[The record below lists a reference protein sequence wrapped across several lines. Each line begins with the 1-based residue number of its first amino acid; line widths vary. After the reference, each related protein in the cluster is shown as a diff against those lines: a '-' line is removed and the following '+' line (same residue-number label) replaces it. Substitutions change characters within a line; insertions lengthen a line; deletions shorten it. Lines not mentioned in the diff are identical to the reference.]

1 MASDPPFHFIAVY
14 IVDMNIA
21 ECEIYKTRREK
32 KGSEIRSVYVYI
44 RICRTPTGEN
54 SNFSRAKLSRDA
66 VCSATYSSAAV
77 VASTAARQ
85 WNIHAQEYS
94 GQALLPRRT
103 GN

>member
-44 RICRTPTGEN
+44 YVYVERPRAKIQI
-54 SNFSRAKLSRDA
+54 SRARNCLETLFAQRRI
-66 VCSATYSSAAV
+66 AA
-77 VASTAARQ
+77 Q
-85 WNIHAQEYS
+85 Q
-94 GQALLPRRT
+94 
-103 GN
+103 